1 MQSWD
6 FFFNFFYKK
15 PINFNLKN
23 YFYYFIHFTPFYTE
37 WVNFIEY
44 YFDFINNSWFS
55 WNNNL
60 NLKITLIFFINKT
73 INSMIVFSCYFL
85 DLIEFKKIIFKLN
98 YLLCNWKS
106 FEYILISLNTA
117 EIYLSS
123 SYTKFFISNIVYRIN
138 IIFQHNM
145 IFMNHHI
152 DSIYFIDYI
161 VLWYFFILSTMLL
174 TSCYL
179 NIFYENTTVDLNYL
193 FSSLLILAEKEINC
207 LDDLINFL
215 IIFFFLFGWFFY
227 LTGFFNNTYL
237 EEIKFLMIIIPL
249 MCYSLIL
256 IPFYLLI
263 DFSYNFISYL
273 RGVSVST
280 SVAVEFIFDYINFFG
295 FILRTYV
302 QNVRFILI
310 ILVFFSINELWFY
323 FDTVPTF
330 FGFNKPNINN
340 IFDEYSSYNS
350 YIYLII
356 FFIFKVIIYFIYEI
370 IHTFTIIVIQLS
382 SFLIMIFW
390 LFSFLYTY
398 FSILIHENFFEKL
411 KEEKIKKYNL
421 HEINI

>member
-1 MQSWD
+1 
-6 FFFNFFYKK
+6 
-15 PINFNLKN
+15 
-23 YFYYFIHFTPFYTE
+23 
-37 WVNFIEY
+37 
-44 YFDFINNSWFS
+44 
-55 WNNNL
+55 
-60 NLKITLIFFINKT
+60 
-73 INSMIVFSCYFL
+73 
-85 DLIEFKKIIFKLN
+85 
-98 YLLCNWKS
+98 
-106 FEYILISLNTA
+106 
-117 EIYLSS
+117 
-123 SYTKFFISNIVYRIN
+123 
-138 IIFQHNM
+138 
-145 IFMNHHI
+145 
-152 DSIYFIDYI
+152 
-161 VLWYFFILSTMLL
+161 
-174 TSCYL
+174 
-179 NIFYENTTVDLNYL
+179 
-193 FSSLLILAEKEINC
+193 
-207 LDDLINFL
+207 
-215 IIFFFLFGWFFY
+215 
-227 LTGFFNNTYL
+227 
-237 EEIKFLMIIIPL
+237 MIIIPL